1 MFRKLALALLLLA
14 PALAKSQNVDR
25 IVTKIDNYFILRS
38 EIESI
43 VENNKKQGRTVNP
56 CEALQYLA
64 LQKLLVAKAEIDS
77 VIVDD
82 GIIKDQLDARMESMV
97 QQYGNERNIV
107 EQFGKSLETLKS
119 EMRKELK
126 EMLTSQK
133 MEETIT
139 EKVTVTP
146 NEVKTFFN
154 SFPKDQIPE
163 IPVQVRLSQIVRLSP
178 ITPELRAELVSK
190 LNDIKKRIE
199 NGADFGALAK
209 EYSEDLGSK
218 ERGGELGWTKRGK
231 MVPEFEAAAM
241 NLDTMK
247 LSEIVESDFGFHLI
261 QTLEKRGQEYKS
273 RHILLRPDYMI
284 LSTEK
289 PRLYLDSLK
298 DAIVKDTLD
307 WNKMVKANSEDE
319 MTKDAGGVIV
329 DPQSG
334 NDWHPIDQSMDAS
347 LYFIVNN
354 MKVGDISKPSE
365 HRTLDEKNGM
375 RIIRV
380 MAKKEAH
387 KANLAD
393 DFEILKMYTLKNKQT
408 ETMEKWY
415 ADAIAE
421 IYVKIDPEYESC
433 KLFDIK

>member
-38 EIESI
+38 EVESI

-199 NGADFGALAK
+199 NGEDFAALAK
-209 EYSEDLGSK
+209 EYSDDLGSK

-241 NLDTMK
+241 SLDTMQ
-247 LSEIVESDFGFHLI
+247 LSGIVESTYGFHLI
-261 QTLEKRGQEYKS
+261 QTLDKRGQEFRA

-289 PRLYLDSLK
+289 PRLFLDSLK
-298 DAIVKDTLD
+298 SAIIKDTLD
-307 WNKMVKANSEDE
+307 WNKMVRANSEDE

-365 HRTLDEKNGM
+365 HRTIDEKNGM

-380 MAKKEAH
+380 MAKKESH

-393 DFEILKMYTLKNKQT
+393 DFEILKMYTLKNKRD